1 MADKDLYLSDSPN
14 VSKGRVEQD
23 GQLRGVLLQ
32 AVPSGDLQLSDSPNV
47 DTGYITDTDGKK
59 HKVNLVAE
67 VEGDLEFPDSE
78 NSTTGYVTDGDG
90 KKHRVNLTATLYG
103 GGSDPVI
110 AELNVT
116 PTTSAQLITA
126 PEGTDG
132 YSPVNVSAVT
142 ASIDAN
148 IQAGNIKK
156 DVTILGVTGTY
167 EASAGGKYQ
176 LFQRIKDDSNN
187 EIGTVCGFHKDSS
200 NNEYAV
206 VCLDA
211 QYRADSLKI
220 LNTQNTNV
228 TTLTQYA
235 TQAVYTSTETATEN
249 TTKILNYATSIS
261 DTSPAAEHAR
271 SKTFTIENQVYA
283 GQIPV
288 YIEVLMICVFSSQIN
303 ALDPTAS
310 SYSGLII
317 PTGKTIAS
325 VTTKNGYGYWNVQSD
340 GRIANTSAWSSAGCL
355 FPVLELPNA

>member
-23 GQLRGVLLQ
+23 GQLRGVVLQ

-110 AELNVT
+110 SELGVT
-116 PTTSAQLITA
+116 PSTSAQTITA

-167 EASAGGKYQ
+167 EPSAGGKYQ
-176 LFQRIKDDSNN
+176 LLQRIKDDSNN
-187 EIGTVCGFHKDSS
+187 DIGCVVGFHKDSN

-206 VCLDA
+206 VCLN
-211 QYRADSLKI
+211 SNNFINSNNIK
-220 LNTQNTNV
+220 N
-228 TTLTQYA
+228 A
-235 TQAVYTSTETATEN
+235 TTETPNLSIYDNFSMAIESDDTATAN
-249 TTKILNYATSIS
+249 TDALVA
-261 DTSPAAEHAR
+261 DVPAGYNLAPKQAR
-271 SKTFTIENQVYA
+271 NLSFVIDNITYY
-283 GQIPV
+283 GQIPALKELIDIFSHAS
-288 YIEVLMICVFSSQIN
+288 YINTNDPSGGGGIVFSNTYGSSSAYSTSNMWCIISRSGGSIPVQTQ
-303 ALDPTAS
+303 AKS
-310 SYSGLII
+310 SYIDYCVI
-317 PTGKTIAS
+317 
-325 VTTKNGYGYWNVQSD
+325 
-340 GRIANTSAWSSAGCL
+340 
-355 FPVLELPNA
+355 LELPNA